1 MRSFFIAVAILAAPS
16 VAIQAAPPQVVDFF
30 KARADGHLDAK
41 FIAANEKRGQ
51 LLLKNQGEQPLV
63 IRMPEAFAG
72 VPVLAQLGPL
82 PNLDADLA
90 QGVGIPGPGG
100 LNPRLNGRFNVAP
113 ERLVDLRPGQQRRL
127 RIESVCLDHGKR
139 TPNARMKY
147 DVVPLADYKPGAEL
161 AELMKIFGQER
172 YSQPAVQAVAWHY
185 ASDKTMEELTTF
197 RDKRTGRR
205 FFSKAQLKEAY
216 RLRAEVQLRVRQRE
230 SAVSASAQAVRSTQG
245 EPLLR

>member
-1 MRSFFIAVAILAAPS
+1 
-16 VAIQAAPPQVVDFF
+16 
-30 KARADGHLDAK
+30 
-41 FIAANEKRGQ
+41 
-51 LLLKNQGEQPLV
+51 LV
-63 IRMPEAFAG
+63 IRMPAAFAG

-82 PNLDADLA
+82 PNLDPNPA

-113 ERLVDLRPGQQRRL
+113 ERLVDLKPGQQRRL

-161 AELMKIFGQER
+161 AELMNIFGQDR

-185 ASDKTMEELTTF
+185 ASGKTMEALTTF
-197 RDKRTGRR
+197 RDKRTGQR
-205 FFSKAQLKEAY
+205 FFTKTQLKEAY
-216 RLRAEVQLRVRQRE
+216 RLRAEVQQRVRQRQ
-230 SAVSASAQAVRSTQG
+230 SATSASVHPERNTEG
-245 EPLLR
+245 ELLLR